1 MYSWKLSAANML
13 RHTEIDFF
21 ISTVDAVSMQTLVED
36 EIDNMVM
43 VDIDLGD
50 TCSFFTQVNYSY
62 SYA

>member
-1 MYSWKLSAANML
+1 ML

-50 TCSFFTQVNYSY
+50 TCSFFTQANYSY